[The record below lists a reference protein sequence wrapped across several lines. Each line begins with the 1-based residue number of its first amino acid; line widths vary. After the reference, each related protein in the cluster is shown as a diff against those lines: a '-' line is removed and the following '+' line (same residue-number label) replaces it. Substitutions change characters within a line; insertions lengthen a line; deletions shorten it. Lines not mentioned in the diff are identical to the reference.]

1 MPQNNSRWIALTVV
15 LFAPLLSV
23 IDVFIINIAIPA
35 IRKGVHATEGEVQLV
50 IASYLLGYA
59 AFLITGG
66 RLGDHFGRKRIYV
79 AGMILFTATS
89 CWCGLSHSPLELN
102 IARFFQ
108 GVSAA
113 LMVPQTLSYIQILF
127 PSAKDRA
134 KAVGWFGFTLG
145 IASIMG
151 QFLGGFLTYFHFFMP
166 GWRLIFFIN
175 LPLGLLAL
183 SGAVKFLK
191 ETEVNAAN
199 KFDVSGVI
207 ILTISLF
214 CLIIPLIQGREYNWP
229 WWSYTALGISAILF
243 FGFFKDQKIKRF
255 KGKSP
260 LINTDLLKFRDFDIG
275 LLCVFC
281 LFVFHNAYL
290 LISTLLF
297 QNGFHYDPFQAGKLF
312 VVFGIGS
319 TVSSIYSGKLISRY
333 GKKVVLAGVL
343 FLFIS
348 IGLQVYFFTP
358 AYHSQLFIAFVLFI
372 HGAGMGVTIPSTLNL
387 TLKSVPSQFAGAAS
401 GLYSTFQQTSSALG
415 VSLIGGIFFSA
426 IGKHGDTT
434 HYLHAFKVAAFCELG
449 ALVALSVLLF
459 VMPGGAA
466 TGYDVQE

>member
-1 MPQNNSRWIALTVV
+1 MQENKSRWIALFIV

-35 IRKGVHATEGEVQLV
+35 IRQGIHATESEVQLV

-66 RLGDHFGRKRIYV
+66 RLGDHFGRKRIYLL
-79 AGMILFTATS
+79 GMLLFTATS
-89 CWCGLSHSPLELN
+89 CWCGLSNSPLELN

-113 LMVPQTLSYIQILF
+113 LMVPQTLSFIQVLF
-127 PSAKDRA
+127 VDPKARS

-145 IASIMG
+145 VASIAG

-175 LPLGLLAL
+175 LPLGIIASL
-183 SGAVKFLK
+183 GAIKYLK
-191 ETEVNAAN
+191 ETDANASN
-199 KFDVSGVI
+199 KFDISGVV

-214 CLIIPLIQGREYNWP
+214 CLIIPLIQGREYGWP
-229 WWSYTALGISAILF
+229 WWSWTILLISAGLF
-243 FGFFKDQKIKRF
+243 YFFFKNQNSKRR
-255 KGKSP
+255 KGESP
-260 LINTDLLKFRDFDIG
+260 LINTDLLKFKDFNIG

-297 QNGFHYDPFQAGKLF
+297 QNGFHYNPFQAGKLF

-319 TVSSIYSGKLISRY
+319 TISSLYSGKLISRY
-333 GKKVVLAGVL
+333 GKKVVLTGVL
-343 FLFIS
+343 FLFAS
-348 IGLQVYFFTP
+348 IGLQLYFFSFGF
-358 AYHSQLFIAFVLFI
+358 HSQAFIALVLFI
-372 HGAGMGVTIPSTLNL
+372 HGAGMGVTIPSTLNI
-387 TLKSVPSQFAGAAS
+387 TLKSVPSEFAGAAS

-415 VSLIGGIFFSA
+415 VSLIGGVFFSA
-426 IGKHGDTT
+426 MGKYSDAA
-434 HYLHAFKVAAFCELG
+434 HYVYAFKAAGFCELATLAIMS
-449 ALVALSVLLF
+449 ALLII
-459 VMPGGAA
+459 MPGRAA
-466 TGYDVQE
+466 SAVHNGE